1 MALSEFKQF
10 YAILYYLPSAQNLS
24 IVEFYCPHPRPR
36 IPLQEEL
43 QSLSVV
49 FTDGGELLCIDH
61 RFGGDYFQLGPA

>member
-1 MALSEFKQF
+1 MALSEFIHI
-10 YAILYYLPSAQNLS
+10 YAILYYPPSAQKFS

-61 RFGGDYFQLGPA
+61 RFGEDYFQFRPA